1 MLCRL
6 VGNIVGG
13 DVPAEVE
20 ERVEKWSG
28 KLNDEEC
35 RVCGDLVGRL
45 KDDEKTTMADEWWQV
60 WPTRL
65 RSCDGAV
72 MNDTS
77 TVTGRIFS
85 DH

>member
-20 ERVEKWSG
+20 ERVKEWSAE
-28 KLNDEEC
+28 LHDEEC

-45 KDDEKTTMADEWWQV
+45 DDGELWEM
-60 WPTRL
+60 WPKRL
-65 RSCDGAV
+65 RSSDGVVIAGAV
-72 MNDTS
+72 
-77 TVTGRIFS
+77 TVQCVVAYGQLHSRVL
-85 DH
+85 